1 MKKQDM
7 CYSKVFKRILTFC
20 ILIASVF
27 SVVAQDLIVTNNGD
41 TYKVKNL
48 EIGQTSVFYTLAE
61 DSTNATHRM
70 DKSEIL
76 IIKFEDGRTMTMKE
90 AGTAVSSP
98 ATVNPAAA
106 KSVSEEVVKQ
116 NETMIR
122 NHNLRSLVYDGT
134 KRKGKDA
141 STMFLALGVK
151 PSSAL
156 YDGNLSVRL
165 VPGYFSARDEKFVP
179 YSEVEYFSVLAFS
192 PYFVTELEN
201 HTDKTLY
208 VDLGN
213 SFVMRNQES
222 SPYYVPSVTSSM
234 SSSTGGGSVNLGAVT
249 GAMGIGGAVG
259 TLASGVNV
267 GGSSTSGE
275 VTTTYAQR
283 VVAIPPM
290 SVYRLSPVLLAAKG
304 QRMSDYVVC
313 DKLSGFSGDCVDLF
327 VSKSLPGIP
336 ELKIGDNLFFDEDD
350 EVFNLSTFFT
360 YYFSESMTES
370 QKIKTDYYLKEILGV
385 GRYKK
390 AFYFDFYITNVNDS
404 WHSMLVFPAFRE

>member
-1 MKKQDM
+1 M
-7 CYSKVFKRILTFC
+7 CYSKVTKRILTFC

-27 SVVAQDLIVTNNGD
+27 SVVAQDLIVTNSGD

-48 EIGQTSVFYTLAE
+48 ELGQTSVFYTLAE

-76 IIKFEDGRTMTMKE
+76 IIKYEDGRTMTMKD
-90 AGTAVSSP
+90 AGAAVSAP
-98 ATVNPAAA
+98 AAVNPAA
-106 KSVSEEVVKQ
+106 KSVSEEAVKQ

-122 NHNLRSLVYDGT
+122 NHNLRSLVYEGT
-134 KRKGKDA
+134 KRKGKEA

-179 YSEVEYFSVLAFS
+179 YSEVEYFSVMAFS

-283 VVAIPPM
+283 VIAIPPM

-350 EVFNLSTFFT
+350 EVFNFSTFFT
-360 YYFSESMTES
+360 YSFSESMTES

-390 AFYFDFYITNVNDS
+390 AFYIDFYITNVNDS

>member
-1 MKKQDM
+1 MTGWGRLLPVAIVAFGGNVYLCKKRKYM

-76 IIKFEDGRTMTMKE
+76 IIKFEDGRTMTMKD
-90 AGTAVSSP
+90 AGAAVSAP
-98 ATVNPAAA
+98 AAVNPAA
-106 KSVSEEVVKQ
+106 KSVNEEAVKQ

-122 NHNLRSLVYDGT
+122 NHNLRSLVYEGT
-134 KRKGKDA
+134 KRKGKEA

-179 YSEVEYFSVLAFS
+179 YLEVKYFSVMAFS

-283 VVAIPPM
+283 VIAIPPM

-336 ELKIGDNLFFDEDD
+336 ELKIGDNLFFPDF
-350 EVFNLSTFFT
+350 VT
-360 YYFSESMTES
+360 
-370 QKIKTDYYLKEILGV
+370 IKTSIL
-385 GRYKK
+385 
-390 AFYFDFYITNVNDS
+390 
-404 WHSMLVFPAFRE
+404 